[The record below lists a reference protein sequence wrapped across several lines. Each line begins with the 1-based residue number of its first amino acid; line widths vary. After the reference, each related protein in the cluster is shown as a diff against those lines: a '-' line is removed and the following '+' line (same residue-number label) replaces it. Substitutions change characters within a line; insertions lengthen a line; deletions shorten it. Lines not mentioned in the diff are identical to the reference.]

1 MDGKKRNFGI
11 MSHIT
16 PLPPARP
23 KGADSEKVT
32 INLGFVDLGHIDLLV
47 AEGVYANRTDFIR
60 TAIRNQLTAQA
71 DTVRQMV
78 ARKMLVLGLQR
89 FGRAELEAV
98 RRAGEALD
106 IRVLGLAVIEADVSA
121 DLASATIASLTVLG
135 ALQASAEVK
144 SALRG
149 RMQT

>member
-1 MDGKKRNFGI
+1 MVNAQPVVVLRSKV
-11 MSHIT
+11 
-16 PLPPARP
+16 PE
-23 KGADSEKVT
+23 SEKVT

-47 AEGVYANRTDFIR
+47 AEGFYSNRTDFIR
-60 TAIRNQLTAQA
+60 TAIRNQLAAQQEA
-71 DTVRQMV
+71 VRQV
-78 ARKMLVLGLQR
+78 ITRKALVLGLQR

>member
-1 MDGKKRNFGI
+1 MTNP
-11 MSHIT
+11 S
-16 PLPPARP
+16 
-23 KGADSEKVT
+23 
-32 INLGFVDLGHIDLLV
+32 
-47 AEGVYANRTDFIR
+47 DF
-60 TAIRNQLTAQA
+60 T
-71 DTVRQMV
+71 
-78 ARKMLVLGLQR
+78 

-149 RMQT
+149 RMQA